1 MNFEFMKGLG
11 SLDKA
16 FGSCANAEELA
27 LSKPDLSMISSR
39 KSAEVLAKFVF
50 LVAHSEDV
58 GFLSFADVLSDPVVK
73 RYLNSTAVID
83 AFHFIRKKG
92 NAAVHTLEM
101 ESADSAMAVL
111 QRLHFV
117 AGEVAKRM
125 GLISSYPKFNAA
137 VVRNDNAQ
145 LDDVNVD
152 ALTQEMYDDYILS
165 KNRVE
170 RLMSEF
176 SGLCSTFHFIPGDV
190 DLNECIEFKSKPK
203 QQSTITY
210 IQEHFAFM
218 AIQAIK
224 AQNGMLE
231 DNDITYSA
239 ELTIY
244 GKDSY
249 TTTDLFAFVNGIMY
263 DLPKADGFK
272 ITSIY
277 YGPSVAPW
285 FNDDVREEFRRTVE
299 RIDKC
304 EQFTYTVYE
313 FLYNH
318 GEGGCSKYQNGKW
331 VDLKAQ
337 YKHEIIDC
345 DFGNDWWCW
354 NLDLDVDFDY
364 EEHPEILA
372 ALQQAVRKHIPADQV
387 KYCESAWEDG
397 DVGILINSITWCPR
411 TLRVVQDF
419 LDEVNKILGPI
430 KAECSGFGGE
440 CGWYQPQVPFA
451 EANWD
456 WDDEKGFV
464 IGGTCL

>member
-16 FGSCANAEELA
+16 FESCANAEELA

-50 LVAHSEDV
+50 LVAHSEDI

-73 RYLNSTAVID
+73 RYLNSVAVLD

-92 NAAVHTLEM
+92 NAAVHTLEA
-101 ESADSAMAVL
+101 ESADTAMAVL

-125 GLISSYPKFNAA
+125 GLLSSYPKFNAE

-170 RLMSEF
+170 QLMGEF
-176 SGLCSTFHFIPGDV
+176 SSLCSTFHFIPGDV

-203 QQSTITY
+203 RQNTITY

-231 DNDITYSA
+231 DNDIRYSA

-244 GKDSY
+244 GKDGY
-249 TTTDLFAFVNGIMY
+249 TTTDLFAFVNGIMH

-285 FNDDVREEFRRTVE
+285 FNDDVREEFWQTVQ
-299 RIDKC
+299 RIGEF
-304 EQFTYTVYE
+304 EQFTYTNFE

-318 GEGGCSKYQNGKW
+318 GEGGCHKYENGKW
-331 VDLKAQ
+331 VDLKSQ
-337 YKHEIIDC
+337 YSPDILDR
-345 DFGNDWWCW
+345 DFGSEWWTW
-354 NLDLDVDFDY
+354 NVDLYVDFDY
-364 EEHPEILA
+364 EEYPEILTE
-372 ALQQAVRKHIPADQV
+372 LQQAVRKHIPADQV
-387 KYCESAWEDG
+387 QYCENAWEDG
-397 DVGILINSITWCPR
+397 DVGILINSITWGPHK
-411 TLRVVQDF
+411 LRVVQDF
-419 LDEVNKILGPI
+419 LDDVNEILKPI
-430 KAECSGFGGE
+430 KAECSGSSGA
-440 CGWYQPQVPFA
+440 CGWYQPRIPFA
-451 EANWD
+451 AANWD

>member
-152 ALTQEMYDDYILS
+152 ALTQEMYDDYVLS

-285 FNDDVREEFRRTVE
+285 FNDEVREEFWQTVQ
-299 RIDKC
+299 RIGEY
-304 EQFTYTVYE
+304 EQFTYTNFE

-318 GEGGCSKYQNGKW
+318 GEGGCHKYENGKW
-331 VDLKAQ
+331 VDLKSQ
-337 YKHEIIDC
+337 YTPEVLDQ
-345 DFGNDWWCW
+345 DFGSEWWSW
-354 NLDLDVDFDY
+354 NLDLYVDFDY
-364 EEHPEILA
+364 EEYPEVLA
-372 ALQQAVRKHIPADQV
+372 ELQQAVRKHIPEDQV
-387 KYCESAWEDG
+387 KYCENAWEDG
-397 DVGILINSITWCPR
+397 DVGILINSITWGPHK
-411 TLRVVQDF
+411 LRVVQDF
-419 LDEVNKILGPI
+419 LDDVNEILKPI
-430 KAECSGFGGE
+430 KAECSGSSGD
-440 CGWYQPQVPFA
+440 CGWYQPRIPFA
-451 EANWD
+451 AANWD

>member
-50 LVAHSEDV
+50 LVAHSEEV

-152 ALTQEMYDDYILS
+152 ALTQEMYDDYVLS

-176 SGLCSTFHFIPGDV
+176 SGL
-190 DLNECIEFKSKPK
+190 
-203 QQSTITY
+203 
-210 IQEHFAFM
+210 
-218 AIQAIK
+218 
-224 AQNGMLE
+224 
-231 DNDITYSA
+231 
-239 ELTIY
+239 
-244 GKDSY
+244 
-249 TTTDLFAFVNGIMY
+249 
-263 DLPKADGFK
+263 
-272 ITSIY
+272 
-277 YGPSVAPW
+277 
-285 FNDDVREEFRRTVE
+285 
-299 RIDKC
+299 
-304 EQFTYTVYE
+304 
-313 FLYNH
+313 
-318 GEGGCSKYQNGKW
+318 
-331 VDLKAQ
+331 
-337 YKHEIIDC
+337 
-345 DFGNDWWCW
+345 
-354 NLDLDVDFDY
+354 
-364 EEHPEILA
+364 
-372 ALQQAVRKHIPADQV
+372 
-387 KYCESAWEDG
+387 
-397 DVGILINSITWCPR
+397 
-411 TLRVVQDF
+411 
-419 LDEVNKILGPI
+419 
-430 KAECSGFGGE
+430 
-440 CGWYQPQVPFA
+440 
-451 EANWD
+451 
-456 WDDEKGFV
+456 
-464 IGGTCL
+464 

>member
-16 FGSCANAEELA
+16 FESCANAEELA

-50 LVAHSEDV
+50 LVAHSEDI
-58 GFLSFADVLSDPVVK
+58 GFLSFADVLADPVVK
-73 RYLNSTAVID
+73 RYLNSVAVLD

-92 NAAVHTLEM
+92 NAAVHTLEA
-101 ESADSAMAVL
+101 ESADTAMAVL

-125 GLISSYPKFNAA
+125 GLLSSYPKFDAK
-137 VVRNDNAQ
+137 VIRNDNAQ

-152 ALTQEMYDDYILS
+152 ALTQEMYDDYVLS
-165 KNRVE
+165 KKRVE
-170 RLMSEF
+170 QLLGEF
-176 SGLCSTFHFIPGDV
+176 SSLCAPFHIVPGMV
-190 DLNECIEFKSKPK
+190 DLNECIEFKSKP
-203 QQSTITY
+203 QRESTITY
-210 IQEHFAFM
+210 IQEHFAYIAM
-218 AIQAIK
+218 QALK
-224 AQNGMLE
+224 AQHGMLE
-231 DNDITYSA
+231 NNDITYCA

-244 GKDSY
+244 GKDGY

-263 DLPKADGFK
+263 DLTNADGFK

-285 FNDDVREEFRRTVE
+285 FNDEVREEFWQTVKRMGE
-299 RIDKC
+299 H
-304 EQFTYTVYE
+304 EQFTYTNFE

-318 GEGGCSKYQNGKW
+318 GAGGCAKYENGKW
-331 VDLKAQ
+331 LNLKNQ
-337 YKHEIIDC
+337 YTPDIIDR

-354 NLDLDVDFDY
+354 NLDLDIDFDY
-364 EEHPEILA
+364 EEYPEILA

-397 DVGILINSITWCPR
+397 DVEILINSITWCPR

-419 LDEVNKILGPI
+419 LDEVNKILEPI

-440 CGWYQPQVPFA
+440 GGGYQPQVPFA

-456 WDDEKGFV
+456 WDDE
-464 IGGTCL
+464 

>member
-152 ALTQEMYDDYILS
+152 ALTQEMYDDYVLS

-176 SGLCSTFHFIPGDV
+176 SGLCSTFNFIPGVV
-190 DLNECIEFKSKPK
+190 DLNECIVFKSKPK

-210 IQEHFAFM
+210 IPEHFAFM

-285 FNDDVREEFRRTVE
+285 FNDEVREEFWQTVQ
-299 RIDKC
+299 RIGEY
-304 EQFTYTVYE
+304 EQFTYTNFE

-318 GEGGCSKYQNGKW
+318 GEGGCHKYENGKW
-331 VDLKAQ
+331 VDLKSQ
-337 YKHEIIDC
+337 YTPEVLDQ
-345 DFGNDWWCW
+345 DFGSEWWSW
-354 NLDLDVDFDY
+354 NLDLYVDFDY
-364 EEHPEILA
+364 EEYPEVLA
-372 ALQQAVRKHIPADQV
+372 ELQQAVRKHIPEDQV
-387 KYCESAWEDG
+387 KYCENAWEDG
-397 DVGILINSITWCPR
+397 DVGILVNFITWGPK

-419 LDEVNKILGPI
+419 LDEVNEILKPI
-430 KAECSGFGGE
+430 KEECSGSSGA
-440 CGWYQPQVPFA
+440 CGWYQPRVPFV

>member
-125 GLISSYPKFNAA
+125 GLISSYPKFNAE

-152 ALTQEMYDDYILS
+152 ALTQEMYDDYVLS

-170 RLMSEF
+170 QLLSEF
-176 SGLCSTFHFIPGDV
+176 SSLCAPFHFIPGDV
-190 DLNECIEFKSKPK
+190 DLNECIEFKHKPK

-263 DLPKADGFK
+263 KRSLKK
-272 ITSIY
+272 
-277 YGPSVAPW
+277 
-285 FNDDVREEFRRTVE
+285 RT
-299 RIDKC
+299 
-304 EQFTYTVYE
+304 
-313 FLYNH
+313 
-318 GEGGCSKYQNGKW
+318 
-331 VDLKAQ
+331 
-337 YKHEIIDC
+337 
-345 DFGNDWWCW
+345 
-354 NLDLDVDFDY
+354 
-364 EEHPEILA
+364 
-372 ALQQAVRKHIPADQV
+372 
-387 KYCESAWEDG
+387 
-397 DVGILINSITWCPR
+397 
-411 TLRVVQDF
+411 
-419 LDEVNKILGPI
+419 
-430 KAECSGFGGE
+430 
-440 CGWYQPQVPFA
+440 
-451 EANWD
+451 
-456 WDDEKGFV
+456 
-464 IGGTCL
+464 

>member
-16 FGSCANAEELA
+16 FESCANAEELA

-50 LVAHSEDV
+50 LVAHSEDI
-58 GFLSFADVLSDPVVK
+58 GFLSFADVLADPVVK
-73 RYLNSTAVID
+73 RYLNSVAVLD

-92 NAAVHTLEM
+92 NAAVHTLEA
-101 ESADSAMAVL
+101 ESADTAMAVL

-125 GLISSYPKFNAA
+125 GLLSSYPKFDAK
-137 VVRNDNAQ
+137 VIRNDNAQ

-152 ALTQEMYDDYILS
+152 ALTQEMYDDYVLS
-165 KNRVE
+165 KKRVE
-170 RLMSEF
+170 QLLGEF
-176 SGLCSTFHFIPGDV
+176 SSLCAPFHIVPGMV
-190 DLNECIEFKSKPK
+190 DLNECIEFKSKP
-203 QQSTITY
+203 QRESTITY
-210 IQEHFAFM
+210 IQEHFAYIAM
-218 AIQAIK
+218 QALK
-224 AQNGMLE
+224 AQHGMLE
-231 DNDITYSA
+231 NNDITYCA

-244 GKDSY
+244 GKDGY

-263 DLPKADGFK
+263 DLTNADGFK

-285 FNDDVREEFRRTVE
+285 FNDEVREEFWQTVKRMGE
-299 RIDKC
+299 H
-304 EQFTYTVYE
+304 EQFTYTNFE

-318 GEGGCSKYQNGKW
+318 GAGGCAKYENGKW
-331 VDLKAQ
+331 LNLKNQ
-337 YKHEIIDC
+337 YTPDIIDR

-354 NLDLDVDFDY
+354 NLDLDIDFDY
-364 EEHPEILA
+364 EEYPEILA

-397 DVGILINSITWCPR
+397 DVEILINSITWCPR

-419 LDEVNKILGPI
+419 LDEVNKILEPI

-440 CGWYQPQVPFA
+440 CGWYQPQVPIA